1 MSFESIRSLEIELEA
16 AKSQKDFEYARQIC
30 FNIVAWALKEREYD
44 LFEEYE
50 LDARRKSKN
59 GLERY
64 GVRATAIDWIIE
76 QGFEDDRESADNNL
90 SGERDM
96 GRWDLMDNYILDR
109 TRQIEVGAFVLNGDC
124 VYAEIYYDGRVSAY
138 IRIN

>member
-1 MSFESIRSLEIELEA
+1 MSFESIRSLEIELEE
-16 AKSQKDFEYARQIC
+16 AKRQKDFEYAKQIC
-30 FNIVAWALKEREYD
+30 FNIVSWALKDEEFD
-44 LFEEYE
+44 LFEENE
-50 LDARRKSKN
+50 LDARRKANN

-76 QGFEDDRESADNNL
+76 QGLEDDRESADNNL
-90 SGERDM
+90 SGERDT
-96 GRWDLMDNYILDR
+96 GRWDLMDDYILDK

-138 IRIN
+138 IRIS